1 MIIMAKNLTK
11 ADFEK
16 EVMHA
21 SGVVLVDFWAAWCGP
36 CRMVAPIIDEIAEE
50 YAGKLIVG
58 KVNVDEESAL
68 ASEYAVVSIPTII
81 IFKDGKQVEKLVGA
95 RSFDDFCDVLDKY
108 I

>member
-1 MIIMAKNLTK
+1 MAKNLTK
-11 ADFEK
+11 AEFEK
-16 EVMHA
+16 EVMQ
-21 SGVVLVDFWAAWCGP
+21 GEGLFLVDFWASWCGP
-36 CRMVAPIIDEIAEE
+36 CQMVAPIIDKLSEE
-50 YAGKLIVG
+50 YAGKVSVG

-81 IFKDGKQVEKLVGA
+81 IFKNGKPVEKLIGV

>member
-1 MIIMAKNLTK
+1 MAKNFTK

-16 EVMHA
+16 EVMQ
-21 SGVVLVDFWAAWCGP
+21 GTDTVLVDFWASWCGP
-36 CRMVAPIIDEIAEE
+36 CKMVAPIIDQLSDE
-50 YAGKLIVG
+50 YAGKATIG

-81 IFKDGKQVEKLVGA
+81 IFKDGKQVEKLVGV